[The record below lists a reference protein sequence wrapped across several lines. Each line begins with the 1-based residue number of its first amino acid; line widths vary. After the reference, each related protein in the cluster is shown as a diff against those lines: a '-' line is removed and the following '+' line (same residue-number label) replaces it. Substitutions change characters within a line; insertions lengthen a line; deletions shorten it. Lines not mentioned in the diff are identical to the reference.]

1 MIALDNKIW
10 NELFGVA
17 NPLEY
22 LIRLYENPHDDEAW
36 KHLWDDLH
44 HQGDV
49 WQVSYAS
56 VPHLLEI
63 ERRAE
68 RFNWNGFALISVIE
82 HCRPANEKPE
92 NGVIADGYKKAW
104 EDLLEVVATDTQKTW
119 DETLTA
125 SILSCVAFARGQRA
139 MACAAM
145 EIETEQT
152 AKEFLKWHQELEDN
166 EVEEYI
172 NGA

>member
-22 LIRLYENPHDDEAW
+22 LIGLYENPNDDEAW
-36 KHLWDDLH
+36 KQLWDDLH

-49 WQVSYAS
+49 WQVSYAF

-63 ERRAE
+63 ERRAVH
-68 RFNWNGFALISVIE
+68 FNWNGFALISVIE
-82 HCRPANEKPE
+82 HCRPNNEEPE
-92 NGVIADGYKKAW
+92 IGEIADSYKKAW
-104 EDLLEVVATDTQKTW
+104 EDLLKVVATDTQKTW
-119 DETLTA
+119 EDTLTA
-125 SILSCVAFARGQRA
+125 SILSCVAFALGQRA
-139 MACAAM
+139 IACAAM
-145 EIETEQT
+145 EIETERT
-152 AKEFLKWHQELEDN
+152 AKEFLKWHQELGDT

-172 NGA
+172 KGA